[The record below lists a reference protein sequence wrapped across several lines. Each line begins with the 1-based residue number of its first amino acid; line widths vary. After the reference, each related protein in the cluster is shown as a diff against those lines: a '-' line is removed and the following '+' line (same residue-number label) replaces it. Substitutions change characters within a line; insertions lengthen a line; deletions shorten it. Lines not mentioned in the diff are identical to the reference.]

1 MHFCKYFQLF
11 VYRSTC
17 RNDLAISVIEL
28 GPDNVMDIIR
38 VADMINDEKMFRA
51 GINFIVKNLQQFTET
66 DKWKNFMDENSDCIK
81 KVLKALLFKPCFYLD
96 RAILKE
102 DT

>member
-1 MHFCKYFQLF
+1 MHFCKNFQLF

-66 DKWKNFMDENSDCIK
+66 DRWKNFLDENGDCIK

-96 RAILKE
+96 RAILKD